1 MKIAIVS
8 TTRYPT
14 EKAYGVTIQHTAAAL
29 RNLGH
34 ASRIYGPGTDCI
46 DNSGN
51 QVVGIMS
58 QKTSRIF
65 IKSLLKGKKFLFAIR
80 SIILGVRFKNLSKSE
95 NFELIW
101 LRDPYFAATLRCLK
115 VKVPIL
121 IEIHHIPEGGSL
133 RILRWLSKKNTGIAT
148 LTPTH
153 LDRLTELNLQGPMCI
168 SPMGVP
174 SDFFIDPKL
183 KKEVSPSSFGYV
195 GKAISSG
202 SDNRLDV
209 LVDEFRIAQSE
220 DSKLRLT
227 LIGLEKNAIESLMKL
242 QGLVRHNSLDVNLIG
257 NVPHSEV
264 INHLKNFH
272 CGILPYMDS
281 QYNSMRFPIKVLE
294 YAASGTHIIASDIP
308 AHRALLSDSLAT
320 FYKPDLRGSLADAIS
335 YVRHN
340 EEEVS
345 QKIQNA
351 YEWAGGFTYENR
363 VRQALNCISDLEMG

>member
-1 MKIAIVS
+1 MKIAIIS

-29 RNLGH
+29 RDLGH
-34 ASRIYGPGTDCI
+34 DSRIYGPGTDCI

-51 QVVGIMS
+51 QVAGIMS

-101 LRDPYFAATLRCLK
+101 LRDPYFAATLRCLQ

-121 IEIHHIPEGGSL
+121 IEIHHIPEGGTL

-148 LTPTH
+148 LTSTH
-153 LDRLTELNLQGPMCI
+153 LQRLTELNLQGPIYI

-174 SDFFIDPKL
+174 SDFYIDPKL
-183 KKEVSPSSFGYV
+183 KKEVSPSNFGYV
-195 GKAISSG
+195 GKALSSG
-202 SDNRLDV
+202 SNNRLDV
-209 LVDEFRIAQSE
+209 LVEEFRIAQNE

-227 LIGLEKNAIESLMKL
+227 LVGLEESAIESLMKL
-242 QGLVRHNSLDVNLIG
+242 QGLTEHNSQDVDLIG

-264 INHLKNFH
+264 IKHLKNFY

-281 QYNSMRFPIKVLE
+281 QYNSMRFPIKLLE
-294 YAASGTHIIASDIP
+294 YAASSTHIIASDTP
-308 AHRALLSDSLAT
+308 AHRALISESQAT
-320 FYKPDLRGSLADAIS
+320 FYRPEVEGSLAAAIS
-335 YVRHN
+335 YVRTN

-345 QKIQNA
+345 QKILKA
-351 YEWAGGFTYENR
+351 YEWAGNFTYENR
-363 VRQALNCISDLEMG
+363 VRQALICVSDLEMG

>member
-1 MKIAIVS
+1 
-8 TTRYPT
+8 
-14 EKAYGVTIQHTAAAL
+14 
-29 RNLGH
+29 
-34 ASRIYGPGTDCI
+34 
-46 DNSGN
+46 
-51 QVVGIMS
+51 MS
-58 QKTSRIF
+58 LKTSQIF
-65 IKSLLKGKKFLFAIR
+65 IKSLLRGKKFLFATR
-80 SIILGVRFKNLSKSE
+80 SVILAVRFKISSKNE

-101 LRDPYFAATLRCLK
+101 LRDSYFAATLRCLK
-115 VKVPIL
+115 VKVPVL
-121 IEIHHIPEGGSL
+121 IEIHHIPEGGTL

-153 LDRLTELNLQGPMCI
+153 LQRLTELNLQGPMCI

-174 SDFFIDPKL
+174 SDFYIEPKL
-183 KKEVSPSSFGYV
+183 KKEVSRSSFGYV

-227 LIGLEKNAIESLMKL
+227 LVGLEKNAIESLMKSE
-242 QGLVRHNSLDVNLIG
+242 GLSHRNSQDVDLIG

-264 INHLKNFH
+264 IKHLKNFY

-308 AHRALLSDSLAT
+308 AHRALLNDSLAT
-320 FYKPDLRGSLADAIS
+320 FYKPDLKGSLADAIS

-340 EEEVS
+340 KEDVS

>member
-1 MKIAIVS
+1 VKIAIVS

-65 IKSLLKGKKFLFAIR
+65 IKSLLRGKKFLFATR
-80 SIILGVRFKNLSKSE
+80 SIILGVRFKILSKNE

-101 LRDPYFAATLRCLK
+101 LRDSYFAATLRCLQ

-121 IEIHHIPEGGSL
+121 IEIHHIPEGGTL
-133 RILRWLSKKNTGIAT
+133 RILRWLSNKNTGIAT

-153 LDRLTELNLQGPMCI
+153 LQRLTELNLQGPMCI

-209 LVDEFRIAQSE
+209 LVDEFRIAQNE
-220 DSKLRLT
+220 DSKIRLT
-227 LIGLEKNAIESLMKL
+227 LVGLEESAIESLMKSE
-242 QGLVRHNSLDVNLIG
+242 GLAQHNSQDVDLIG

-264 INHLKNFH
+264 IKHLKNFY

-308 AHRALLSDSLAT
+308 VHRALLTDSLAT

-340 EEEVS
+340 EEDVS

>member
-1 MKIAIVS
+1 MRIAIVS

-34 ASRIYGPGTDCI
+34 DSRIYGPGTGCI

-51 QVVGIMS
+51 QVVGIMRL
-58 QKTSRIF
+58 KTSQEF
-65 IKSLLKGKKFLFAIR
+65 IKSLLRGKKFLFAAR
-80 SIILGVRFKNLSKSE
+80 SIILAVRFKISTKNE
-95 NFELIW
+95 EFELIW
-101 LRDPYFAATLRCLK
+101 LRDCYFAATLRCLK
-115 VKVPIL
+115 VKVPVL
-121 IEIHHIPEGGSL
+121 IEIHHIPEGGTL

-153 LDRLTELNLQGPMCI
+153 LQKLTKLNLQGPMCI

-174 SDFFIDPKL
+174 SDFYIDPKL

-227 LIGLEKNAIESLMKL
+227 LVGLEKTAIESLMKSE
-242 QGLVRHNSLDVNLIG
+242 GLSQRNSQDVDLIG

-264 INHLKNFH
+264 IKHLKNFY

-308 AHRALLSDSLAT
+308 AHRALLTDSLAT
-320 FYKPDLRGSLADAIS
+320 FYKPDLKGSLADAIS

-340 EEEVS
+340 KEDVS